1 MSRRRKFILAS
12 VLALQNSSFIYPSCQ
27 KCLSRIILVSNRSNC
42 LKCGSTGEIENVRYR
57 YKLPLKVA
65 ESNRLFAITVF
76 GSCLD
81 TFFGLTATGLHS
93 YLQDSDGIPET
104 LNSTAVQNLLTKAV
118 EASFVG
124 RSFIFGVT
132 NFKNHYGHSSDAS
145 NFRKQFF
152 DQNKEVRELVACQI
166 LLPDPG
172 VQGFTVFDYFCQLL
186 DFKKH
191 RCDSQACNS
200 YLLALEHSDSD
211 LSNID
216 GSDKSSCLSGYHSR
230 KVFSRS
236 WQLSLELI
244 SVNSQPADNDDDDE
258 EEEEKEGFL
267 ASEPCKAIGTHHK
280 HKMCPSLAKVTNSD
294 SYSSAIQ
301 GSWSFISYMD
311 KKGLTQKLDEALD
324 LQSVQPS
331 AVQSCHEIEVNNSQ
345 LFPLKIQEC
354 PETRNTKSFHD
365 ARDIKIRYSPL
376 ERTAHQ
382 HHDVDIHLSFQG
394 RSSCCTP
401 SSFRLEEKAHGSQN
415 CDSEIWDELPF
426 SESLNKFLAA
436 VESEIATSQPDAKS
450 GNCNLDS
457 DTDKLHAHYSRSS
470 VTPKNTRALRT
481 PPVSLRLSQAT
492 VKASSSK
499 DNNLSYCEANPSPS
513 IQMDSP
519 RDNTAEIVSKSS
531 IRRDISNCFLPNP
544 YLSAAFSSSEDLRT
558 RNTPKYIKIPP
569 HRPEI
574 SHMHSTSENDHTS
587 LNIRYFNEPGEISH
601 LEMSENL
608 ATFHS
613 KRYSDV
619 SDLCDLKRLKN
630 QGNNFTICRKLTYPL
645 EDLCSSSN
653 RCTNT
658 LKEMPCEH
666 ISTNLTQNCSGHEGS
681 YNASAD
687 LFDDNN
693 KEIDMATEITK
704 QSQDTLLQWGTSLSE
719 SPHMESEFSPK
730 PLSENFSQSS
740 QKSLENKSASLYSR
754 TCFSPPYFHSDS
766 EYEFEDSQD
775 FVPCSQSTPLAG
787 FHRTR
792 IQGMKGTSKILP
804 NFFTG
809 LDTNYRKTNISS
821 QNYMQ
826 QAIPSCPEA
835 ILTLKQKSES
845 SLTQPEV
852 SNNCPIT
859 GCLETDIDECVPPST
874 KKVFPSEMFGFQVLG
889 KRCLTSCHSNQKELP
904 MKKLKYVKQRT
915 KKCLIKREL
924 SLKTVTKALVTK
936 QKTHIRTRAGGISR
950 ESVLG
955 HDACLEVSRYLPC
968 SEKWLLPVPETN
980 SAWSPELF

>member
-1 MSRRRKFILAS
+1 MSSRRKFILAS

-42 LKCGSTGEIENVRYR
+42 LKCGSVGEIENVRYR

-65 ESNRLFAITVF
+65 ESNRLFDITVF

-104 LNSTAVQNLLTKAV
+104 LNRTAIQNLLTKAV
-118 EASFVG
+118 ETSFVG

-132 NFKNHYGHSSDAS
+132 NFKNHYGHSSDS
-145 NFRKQFF
+145 NNFRKQFF
-152 DQNKEVRELVACQI
+152 DQNKEVQALVACQI

-172 VQGFTVFDYFCQLL
+172 VQGFTVFHYFCQLL

-191 RCDSQACNS
+191 HCDSQAYNS

-211 LSNID
+211 LSNIN

-230 KVFSRS
+230 KIFSRS

-244 SVNSQPADNDDDDE
+244 SINSQLADDDDGDGDGD
-258 EEEEKEGFL
+258 GFL

-280 HKMCPSLAKVTNSD
+280 DRKCPSFAKLTNSD
-294 SYSSAIQ
+294 SHSSVIQ
-301 GSWSFISYMD
+301 GSWSLISYMD
-311 KKGLTQKLDEALD
+311 KKGLTQKLDEAPE
-324 LQSVQPS
+324 LQSVQS
-331 AVQSCHEIEVNNSQ
+331 RAVQSSHETEVNNSQ
-345 LFPLKIQEC
+345 LFPLKVQDC
-354 PETRNTKSFHD
+354 PETRNTKSFHR
-365 ARDIKIRYSPL
+365 ANEIKIRYSPL
-376 ERTAHQ
+376 ERTAHP
-382 HHDVDIHLSFQG
+382 HRDVDTHLNFQG

-401 SSFRLEEKAHGSQN
+401 SSFRLEKIAQGFQN
-415 CDSEIWDELPF
+415 CNSEIWDELPF
-426 SESLNKFLAA
+426 SESLDKFLAA
-436 VESEIATSQPDAKS
+436 VESEIATSQPDARS
-450 GNCNLDS
+450 GNCNLDN
-457 DTDKLHAHYSRSS
+457 DIDKLHAHYSRSS
-470 VTPKNTRALRT
+470 MTPKNTRALHT
-481 PPVSLRLSQAT
+481 PPISLRLSQAT
-492 VKASSSK
+492 VKANSRK
-499 DNNLSYCEANPSPS
+499 DNNLSYCETNPSPG
-513 IQMDSP
+513 IQIESP
-519 RDNTAEIVSKSS
+519 PDNTAETVSKGS

-544 YLSAAFSSSEDLRT
+544 YLSAMFSSSEDLRT
-558 RNTPKYIKIPP
+558 TNTPKYIKIPP
-569 HRPEI
+569 HRAEI
-574 SHMHSTSENDHTS
+574 SHIHSTSENDRTS
-587 LNIRYFNEPGEISH
+587 LNIRYFNEHEEIPL

-608 ATFHS
+608 STLYS

-619 SDLCDLKRLKN
+619 SDVCNLKWLKN
-630 QGNNFTICRKLTYPL
+630 QGDNFTICRKLTYPL

-653 RCTNT
+653 RSTNT

-666 ISTNLTQNCSGHEGS
+666 TSPNLTQNCSGHEGS

-693 KEIDMATEITK
+693 KETDVATEITK
-704 QSQDTLLQWGTSLSE
+704 QSQDILWQWGKSLSD
-719 SPHMESEFSPK
+719 SHMESEFLPK
-730 PLSENFSQSS
+730 PLSENVSQSS

-766 EYEFEDSQD
+766 EYDFEDCQD

-792 IQGMKGTSKILP
+792 IQGRKGTSKILP

-821 QNYMQ
+821 ENYIQ
-826 QAIPSCPEA
+826 QAIPSCPKG
-835 ILTLKQKSES
+835 ILTPKQKSKS
-845 SLTQPEV
+845 ALIQTEV
-852 SNNCPIT
+852 FNNCPIT
-859 GCLETDIDECVPPST
+859 GCLEIDIDECVPPST

-889 KRCLTSCHSNQKELP
+889 KRCLTSCNSNQKELP
-904 MKKLKYVKQRT
+904 VKKLKYVKQRT
-915 KKCLIKREL
+915 KKGLIKREL
-924 SLKTVTKALVTK
+924 NLKTVTKALVTK
-936 QKTHIRTRAGGISR
+936 QKTRIVTSAGRISR

-955 HDACLEVSRYLPC
+955 HDACLEVSCCLPY
-968 SEKWLLPVPETN
+968 SEKWLLSVPETN